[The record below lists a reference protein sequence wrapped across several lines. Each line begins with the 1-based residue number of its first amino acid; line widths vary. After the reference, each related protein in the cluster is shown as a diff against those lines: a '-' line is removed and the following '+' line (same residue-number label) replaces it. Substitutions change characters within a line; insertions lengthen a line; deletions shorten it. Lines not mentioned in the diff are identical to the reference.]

1 MGNTIGKTSSE
12 KEITK
17 TGEKKVIVLFIALAL
32 LSGWIGLLVDM
43 VIPDQPD
50 EQTLGMG
57 IWLVLPFL
65 SGIAIRFFRR
75 DWKDF
80 GIRPRLR
87 ENIRWYILALLI
99 FPAVTLLFTLVAW
112 VLGLAT
118 VSSFSTLSLLPVIAS
133 LFVGLFIKNIFED
146 FAWQGFLTP
155 KLVKAKMSD
164 LRIYLIVG
172 LVWAFWHAPYY
183 LFFLPDS
190 FYSTTMDRVLD
201 TFVFSPIVIVI
212 WAVMF
217 VEITRLT
224 GSVWPAVLM
233 HAIEDAV
240 PNYLVFEEQ
249 LIQFFGAGDMLFNPV
264 RGVFPLIAFLAFGLW
279 LRSKRLERE
288 GKLES

>member
-1 MGNTIGKTSSE
+1 MRNSIDTVNDGNKIAE
-12 KEITK
+12 K
-17 TGEKKVIVLFIALAL
+17 GENKYIVLFIAIAL

-43 VIPDQPD
+43 AIPDQPD

-87 ENIRWYILALLI
+87 ENIRWYVLALLI
-99 FPAVTLLFTLVAW
+99 FPVVTLLFTFIAW
-112 VLGLAT
+112 VFGLAKI
-118 VSSFSTLSLLPVIAS
+118 SQLSTLSLAPIIAS

-155 KLVKAKMSD
+155 KLVKAKMPD
-164 LRIYLIVG
+164 LHIYLVVG

-190 FYSTTMDRVLD
+190 FYSTMMDRVLD

-212 WAVMF
+212 WAVVF
-217 VEITRLT
+217 VEMTRLT

-233 HAIEDAV
+233 HTVEDAI

-249 LIQFFGAGDMLFNPV
+249 LIQFAGAGDFLFNPL
-264 RGVFPLIAFLAFGLW
+264 RGILPLIAFLAFGLW
-279 LRSKRLERE
+279 LRRKRLERD
-288 GKLES
+288 GKLDS